1 MTAWLPT
8 IDANVAT
15 TNTGQNTGS
24 ARLKKISTANQYQKD
39 YDDPSEAFNLW
50 IGRVHLEW
58 MRRSSGKYHHGFWTK
73 KQLAHNRP
81 IASMDTQLL

>member
-50 IGRVHLEW
+50 IGRVHLC
-58 MRRSSGKYHHGFWTK
+58 H
-73 KQLAHNRP
+73 
-81 IASMDTQLL
+81 IAKTPPSARFSKLF